1 MQGTYFF
8 STLLCNR
15 LSDGFKIA
23 PFDPMFS
30 DVHCAIEFSLKQPF
44 IENINLTQVQA
55 IISLLDNRNEDSQE
69 TDIFCVKCQSNMAR

>member
-1 MQGTYFF
+1 
-8 STLLCNR
+8 
-15 LSDGFKIA
+15 
-23 PFDPMFS
+23 MFS
-30 DVHCAIEFSLKQPF
+30 NVHCAIEFSLKQPF